1 MAGLIFFGIMI
12 LGEVMLWG
20 IFAALS
26 SILRSHSPSF
36 ISILKG
42 FIERLILFF
51 GLIMG
56 YPNMIIFFGAI
67 KLGTRLHEDNQNK
80 ISNDYFLIGNM
91 ISVGAVLGYQYVY
104 FQFMNV
110 L

>member
-1 MAGLIFFGIMI
+1 
-12 LGEVMLWG
+12 
-20 IFAALS
+20 
-26 SILRSHSPSF
+26 
-36 ISILKG
+36 
-42 FIERLILFF
+42 
-51 GLIMG
+51 
-56 YPNMIIFFGAI
+56 MIIFFGAI